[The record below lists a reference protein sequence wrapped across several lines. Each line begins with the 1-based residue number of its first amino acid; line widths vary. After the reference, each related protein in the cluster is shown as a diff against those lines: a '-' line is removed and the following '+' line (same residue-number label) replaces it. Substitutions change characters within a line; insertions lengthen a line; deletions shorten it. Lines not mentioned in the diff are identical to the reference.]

1 MRAVFTGIIEEIGTV
16 AGVQPEGGGIRLT
29 IEAEH
34 AAAELK
40 VNDSVSVNGVC
51 QTVIGK
57 SGRRFTM
64 QAVEET
70 LGKTT
75 MGKLAAGAAVNLE
88 LPVRLNDRLGGHL
101 VQGHVDCVGTVT
113 AVETL
118 ESSRVI
124 TVEYP
129 ASFSKYV
136 IPVGSVAM
144 DGISLTVA
152 SKDGNRLTVAI
163 IPHTLEKTTIG
174 RAALGMEV
182 NLEFDVIG
190 KYIESLLAG
199 ADGGK
204 APSSVTAEKLRA
216 WGYKMLF

>member
-1 MRAVFTGIIEEIGTV
+1 MFTGIIEEIGTV
-16 AGVQPEGGGIRLT
+16 AGVQSEGGGIRLT
-29 IEAEH
+29 IEADH

-70 LGKTT
+70 LSKTT
-75 MGKLAAGAAVNLE
+75 IGKLTAGSTVNLE

-113 AVETL
+113 AVEPL

-124 TVEYP
+124 TVEFP
-129 ASFSKYV
+129 ASFARYV
-136 IPVGSVAM
+136 IPVGSIAI

-174 RAALGMEV
+174 RAAPGMEV

-199 ADGGK
+199 VDAGK

-216 WGYKMLF
+216 WGYKI

>member
-1 MRAVFTGIIEEIGTV
+1 MFTGIIEEIGTV
-16 AGVQPEGGGIRLT
+16 AEVRPEGGGTRLT

-34 AAAELK
+34 ASSELK

-51 QTVIGK
+51 QTVVVK

-70 LGKTT
+70 LRKTT
-75 MGKLAAGAAVNLE
+75 VGRLAAGSRVNLE
-88 LPVRLNDRLGGHL
+88 LPVRLNDRLEGHL
-101 VQGHVDCVGTVT
+101 VQGHVDCVGTISGL
-113 AVETL
+113 ETMG
-118 ESSRVI
+118 SSLLI

-129 ASFSKYV
+129 AEFAKYV
-136 IPVGSVAM
+136 IPVGSIAI

-152 SKDGNRLTVAI
+152 SKDGNRLTVSI

-174 RAALGMEV
+174 RAVAGMEV

-199 ADGGK
+199 GEGAK
-204 APSSVTAEKLRA
+204 APPSVTAEKLRA
-216 WGYKMLF
+216 WGYKI

>member
-1 MRAVFTGIIEEIGTV
+1 MFTGIIEEIGTV
-16 AGVQPEGGGIRLT
+16 ADIRPEGGGVRLT
-29 IEAEH
+29 IEAER
-34 AAAELK
+34 AAAELN

-70 LGKTT
+70 LRKTT
-75 MGKLAAGAAVNLE
+75 IGRLGAGSQVNLE

-113 AVETL
+113 SVAPM
-118 ESSRVI
+118 ESSRMI

-129 ASFSKYV
+129 VPFARYV
-136 IPVGSVAM
+136 IPVGSIAI

-152 SKDGNRLTVAI
+152 SREGNRLSVAI
-163 IPHTLEKTTIG
+163 IPHTLDKTTIG
-174 RAALGMEV
+174 RAVAGMEV

-199 ADGGK
+199 GGAGN

-216 WGYKMLF
+216 WGYKI